1 MKVNSVE
8 ITDEYIDMYD
18 VCNTNKGYFIAN
30 NLVTHNSAADMSK
43 LALIKIHNDEELNKR
58 EVKTVIP
65 VHDEILIEVP
75 IRYAKFVKKRF
86 AEDMETAAKPKLTI
100 PVSCDVVSA
109 IGWYH
114 DELNIDKELGDLD
127 EC

>member
-58 EVKTVIP
+58 DVKTVIP

-75 IRYAKFVKKRF
+75 LRYAKFVKKRF

-114 DELNIDKELGDLD
+114 DELDIDKELGDLD

>member
-114 DELNIDKELGDLD
+114 DELDIDKELGDLD